1 MSIRLRVDPAE
12 IRNAAAEIKS
22 AAASLKRSIA
32 EADEAVMSCTS
43 FWEGEASEKHRTM
56 YAELKEKISEAA
68 AHVEEYPARLLSMA
82 GIYTG
87 AEESA
92 GELAGSLQSD
102 VVNG

>member
-1 MSIRLRVDPAE
+1 MSIRLRVTPAE
-12 IRNAAAEIKS
+12 IRTAADTIRS
-22 AAASLKRSIA
+22 AAASLRKSIA
-32 EADEAVMSCTS
+32 EADEAVLSCSS

-56 YAELKEKISEAA
+56 YADLKEKINEAA
-68 AHVEEYPARLLSMA
+68 ARVEEYPAKLLSMA
-82 GIYTG
+82 GVYTE